1 MAEYLSP
8 GVYVEEFESGPRPM
22 EGVSTSTAGF
32 VGVAQRGPL
41 TGQPVLITN
50 FSDFYRKFG
59 GYLSEIE
66 WGEYRYLA
74 YSVEQFFVNGGSRC
88 YVMRVAP
95 SDAKLASNGKFD
107 SSSAILIS
115 AKEVGSWGNN
125 LSITCEASSKAK
137 TQILEKIESE
147 AGTKYKFK
155 SVVGFGAND
164 VVEFF
169 DGKQSVFNRITKVND
184 NFVEFENEFEADVVD
199 TNLLAKKTIRR
210 CDFNL
215 EVRYGDAAEKYEF
228 LSFNPMSEDFVEK
241 KMEKSEL
248 ITVEVKA
255 NNDIKLPMQIISS
268 QEEAPEVLNIELA
281 GGKDG
286 TASKLSAGDFIG
298 ADKGPSNRTGL
309 QAFLENNN
317 VSIMA
322 IPGIVDLNVQLALVA
337 HCENMANRFAILD
350 ITQNS
355 KNVADIQ
362 KHRDVFDT
370 QYAAMYHPWINSFD
384 HLDKKNISIPPSGA
398 IAGVYARVDQQ
409 RGVFKAP
416 ANENLRNVVKLDC
429 NYNEGEQDILNPIGV
444 NLIRS
449 FQGQGIKVWGART
462 LSSNSLWKYVNVRR
476 LFIFLE
482 ESIKNNTG
490 WVVFEPNDE
499 MLWVRVKRTIEVF
512 LDNVWRSGALAG
524 NTASEAFYVNIG
536 RTTMSEDD
544 IQNGRLICEIG
555 VAPVKPAE
563 FVIFR
568 ITQKTSQQSAE

>member
-95 SDAKLASNGKFD
+95 SDAKMASNSKFD
-107 SSSAILIS
+107 SSSALLIS
-115 AKEVGSWGNN
+115 AKEVGAWGNSI
-125 LSITCEASSKAK
+125 SITCEVSSKAK
-137 TQILEKIESE
+137 TQVLEKVESE
-147 AGTKYKFK
+147 AGIKYKFK

-169 DGKQSVFNRITKVND
+169 DGKQSIYNRITKIND
-184 NFVEFENEFEADVVD
+184 NFVEFENEFEVDVVD
-199 TNLLAKKTIRR
+199 VNLLAKKVIKR

-215 EVRYGDAAEKYEF
+215 EVKYGDATEKYEF

-241 KMEKSEL
+241 KLEKSEL
-248 ITVEVKA
+248 IEIQVKA
-255 NNDIKLPMQIISS
+255 GNDIKLPMQIISS
-268 QEEAPEVLNIELA
+268 QDEAPEVLNIELA

-286 TASKLSAGDFIG
+286 TASKLSASDFIG
-298 ADKGPSNRTGL
+298 NDKGPSNRTGL

-350 ITQNS
+350 IPKES

-370 QYAAMYHPWINSFD
+370 QYAAMYHPWINAFD
-384 HLDKKNISIPPSGA
+384 HLDKKNISLPPSGA

-499 MLWVRVKRTIEVF
+499 MLWVRVRRTIEVF

-568 ITQKTSQQSAE
+568 ITQKTSQSAE